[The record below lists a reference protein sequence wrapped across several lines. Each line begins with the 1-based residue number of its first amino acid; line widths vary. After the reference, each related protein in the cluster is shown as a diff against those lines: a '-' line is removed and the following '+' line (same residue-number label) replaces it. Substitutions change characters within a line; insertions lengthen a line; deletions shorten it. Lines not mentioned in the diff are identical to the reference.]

1 MEKRDV
7 INKILSGG
15 MTMEEIRA
23 AAAQRRAE
31 AAAKAQ
37 QQLEANNEPA
47 AEPGA
52 ATPAATEP
60 TPQPEPVAAVASTPP
75 QAPKAPEAL
84 STTVEFTNQ
93 ELLEFLKGRATSL
106 ITAADLSQRFKIT
119 PELANEII
127 EDLKYDGAEQC
138 IKEDNTVVSVEKI
151 EAIEAGLRY
160 EKILGNK
167 FIHIPSA
174 TPTTAPDLGINT
186 SDIAGEGSTTTTSS
200 PTPTTVADVDINLD
214 EPAPAGPISPPAVD
228 IDITG
233 LEANPITP
241 AADPSTAPRAEPA
254 PIARASTMTER
265 LLGGNRKFIAIGAL
279 VLGAAAFYTA
289 VKSNKSPDQA
299 PASEQVKQAPAA
311 APKPATEKESRP
323 QQQAGQEKSVSV
335 TKEQL
340 LAVKLPERITESVI
354 QILAQPNAKDFIT
367 PFLKQAK
374 KLQTDQ
380 LVQLPEATQTKIFGI
395 LNEAENAHILNTAW
409 SGKTGLT
416 MSECLIDVDNTTCD
430 LRENFSTIAKIYR
443 EILQETSGF
452 SRLHDAQL
460 PEKTITEMHGYVRE
474 QIQEYLA
481 KQAATK

>member
-174 TPTTAPDLGINT
+174 TPTTI
-186 SDIAGEGSTTTTSS
+186 
-200 PTPTTVADVDINLD
+200 ADVDINLD
-214 EPAPAGPISPPAVD
+214 EPAPAGPISPHALD
-228 IDITG
+228 IDITR
-233 LEANPITP
+233 LEANPVTP

-299 PASEQVKQAPAA
+299 PASEQIKQAPAA
-311 APKPATEKESRP
+311 APKPATEKESKP

-460 PEKTITEMHGYVRE
+460 PEKTITEMHRYVRE
-474 QIQEYLA
+474 QIQEYLV

>member
-174 TPTTAPDLGINT
+174 TPTTI
-186 SDIAGEGSTTTTSS
+186 
-200 PTPTTVADVDINLD
+200 ADVDINLD
-214 EPAPAGPISPPAVD
+214 EPAPAGPISPHALD
-228 IDITG
+228 IDITR

-460 PEKTITEMHGYVRE
+460 PEKTITEMHRYVRE

>member
-174 TPTTAPDLGINT
+174 TPTTI
-186 SDIAGEGSTTTTSS
+186 
-200 PTPTTVADVDINLD
+200 ADVDINLD
-214 EPAPAGPISPPAVD
+214 EPAPAGPISPHALD
-228 IDITG
+228 IDITR
-233 LEANPITP
+233 LEANPVTP

-299 PASEQVKQAPAA
+299 PASEQIKQAPAA
-311 APKPATEKESRP
+311 APKPATEKESKP

-460 PEKTITEMHGYVRE
+460 PEKTITEMHRHVRE
-474 QIQEYLA
+474 QIQEYLV